1 MGQFRFF
8 RFFYHLN
15 LKNIK
20 KTLSRAFERRLIG
33 LSAEIAYNAMLALF
47 PTILAILTAISLFE
61 DSIQSLMRNFASQ
74 YQDVLPKIVWELL
87 KDFVAE
93 ITQIKS
99 KGLFSVSFIVTIW
112 ISSGALGA
120 TMNALDHIHNI
131 PLNLRRPFWKAKL
144 ISLFIT
150 FGTIFLLVI
159 ASFLVFLG
167 DLAVKVAVDL
177 MIKFPVSTAGA
188 SLLVTIWKLLS
199 WPIALGTVTLIFAL
213 IYKISKVP
221 RDKRR
226 PFLKITLV
234 FLVLGIGS
242 ILLLIIAFLLGFVN
256 NQIALIMDNTTDI
269 SLESNT
275 ELASVLVK
283 IWQFLS
289 WPVALAFV
297 SLAFAFIY
305 RIGPSVWLPGTPI
318 LPGAILAAISWA
330 ILSGLFRL
338 YVSNFGQYNRVYGA
352 VGAVIVLMLWLQM
365 TSLVMLLGNQ
375 FNTTIG
381 EILDQQEKQLL
392 SDS

>member
-15 LKNIK
+15 LKNIR
-20 KTLSRAFERRLIG
+20 KTLSRAFERRLVG

-167 DLAVKVAVDL
+167 DLVVKIAVDL
-177 MIKFPVSTAGA
+177 MVKFPVSTAGA

-221 RDKRR
+221 KDKRR
-226 PFLKITLV
+226 PFLKVTLV

-242 ILLLIIAFLLGFVN
+242 ILLLLLAFLLGFVN
-256 NQIALIMDNTTDI
+256 NQIDLIIDNTTEI

-305 RIGPSVWLPGTPI
+305 RIGPSVWIPGTPI

-330 ILSGLFRL
+330 MLSGLFRL

-381 EILDQQEKQLL
+381 EILDQQECERLAR
-392 SDS
+392 